1 MAELYVN
8 QVAAANKAKRLV
20 TLVFI
25 TIIAAIVWA
34 TFATLEEAVVGIGK
48 VVPAQAVQT
57 VENLDGG
64 ILQAVLVKE
73 GEQVTQGQKLILLED
88 IRFSA
93 ALNESSQEQ
102 LSLRLK
108 KLRLEA
114 ELRSIIIEN
123 DNVTLVAQHFDQST
137 LTKLEKLQVGYSYG
151 SRFTQLKGQLIH
163 NKQAQEQQ
171 QQAINEQQANIRSL
185 SKRLKLLTKEV
196 NLTAEVV
203 AQGAVAEMEL
213 LKLQKEQVTV
223 EGDIE
228 QAKALNLQL
237 VSAKQQIIE
246 ERKAVAYEYLVRARA
261 ELDEVTNNQ
270 AKMTESAKALKD
282 RVNKTQILSPVDGT
296 VKNIIT
302 RSVGEVIEPGQAIME
317 IVPLDDNLLVETQIA
332 PQDIGFIYVGMKA
345 MVKFTAYDFVIYGG
359 LTGEVVYVGADAQQL
374 EDGTTYYEVH
384 IKTKENTLA
393 QRAIIPG
400 MQANVDILTGK
411 KTVLYYWL
419 KPLLRAKANA
429 MKER

>member
-1 MAELYVN
+1 MAELYVS

-20 TLVFI
+20 SLVFI
-25 TIIAAIVWA
+25 TIVVAIVWA
-34 TFATLEEAVVGIGK
+34 TFATLEEAVVGQGK

-73 GEQVTQGQKLILLED
+73 GQQVSQGQKLILLED
-88 IRFSA
+88 IRFAA
-93 ALNESSQEQ
+93 ALNESAQEQ
-102 LSLRLK
+102 LSLALRKFRLA
-108 KLRLEA
+108 A
-114 ELRSIIIEN
+114 ELKSIVI
-123 DNVTLVAQHFDQST
+123 DKDSVTVIPQSFQQAD
-137 LTKLEKLQVGYSYG
+137 LSELEKLQVGYSYK
-151 SRFTQLKGQLIH
+151 SRLTQLKGQLVH
-163 NKQAQEQQ
+163 NRQAEEQQ
-171 QQAINEQQANIRSL
+171 HQAINEQKANINSL
-185 SKRLKLLTKEV
+185 VKRYALLTKEV
-196 NLTAEVV
+196 NLTEEVV

-213 LKLQKEQVTV
+213 LKLQQEQVIL

-237 VSAKQQIIE
+237 MLAKQQIFE
-246 ERKAVAYEYLVRARA
+246 ERKAIAYDYLVRASA

-270 AKMTESAKALKD
+270 AKMIESVKALED
-282 RVNKTQILSPVDGT
+282 RVNKTQILSPVSGT

-302 RSVGEVIEPGQAIME
+302 RSVGEVIEPGQAMME
-317 IVPLDDNLLVETQIA
+317 IVPLDDNLLVETQVA
-332 PQDIGFIYVGMKA
+332 PQDIGFIYVGLQA

-374 EDGTTYYEVH
+374 DDGTTYYEVH
-384 IKTKENTLA
+384 VKTKENTLA
-393 QRAIIPG
+393 DRAIIPG
-400 MQANVDILTGK
+400 MQANVDILTGN
-411 KTVLYYWL
+411 KTVLHYWL

>member
-123 DNVTLVAQHFDQST
+123 DNVTLVPQHFDQST

-317 IVPLDDNLLVETQIA
+317 IVPLDDNLLVETQVA

-411 KTVLYYWL
+411 KTVLHYWL